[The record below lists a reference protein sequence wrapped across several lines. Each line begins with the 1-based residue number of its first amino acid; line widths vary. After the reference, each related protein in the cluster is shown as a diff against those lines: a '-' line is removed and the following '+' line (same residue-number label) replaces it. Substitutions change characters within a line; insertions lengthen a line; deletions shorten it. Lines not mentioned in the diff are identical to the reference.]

1 MVRIIL
7 FFLIIL
13 FFKLNIKM
21 ISKMNIV
28 VIVSRRLLL
37 YMIFNIISIIDSKL
51 KGVKIFINF
60 YKFLLG
66 M

>member
-1 MVRIIL
+1 
-7 FFLIIL
+7 
-13 FFKLNIKM
+13 M